1 MHISF
6 PFSFHSELLANHP
19 ASILKA
25 EIKFVCVCVY
35 VIWKRHKVFKNDNSE
50 EIGVFSSVTE
60 HEFKQNS
67 AGCRNAF
74 AGCMCQFWVQKVKKV
89 VEKR

>member
-25 EIKFVCVCVY
+25 EIKFVCVCMLY
-35 VIWKRHKVFKNDNSE
+35 GKDTKYLKMITQKKSM
-50 EIGVFSSVTE
+50 SSVVS
-60 HEFKQNS
+60 QNMNS
-67 AGCRNAF
+67 IKIVLVAEMLLLAVCVNSGFR
-74 AGCMCQFWVQKVKKV
+74 K
-89 VEKR
+89 